1 MHSLYNTVMKAF
13 HAFWSAPNCLR
24 GGGEIVFPDYEL
36 LTMMLSALKWR
47 QKNGS
52 IRMVTDSAGA
62 AFFARA
68 GLDGLWD
75 DGIDTLLDGLDA
87 ALDARI
93 FWAAGKLEALRR
105 VEAPCVMLDTDLILW
120 EDIGA
125 RCSGGVTVA
134 HREALLPDVYPDPRT
149 AFSLDPG
156 YAFPREW
163 DFSIPAANTAFLYLP
178 DDALRR
184 CYVDEAF
191 RFMCALRDRGVDPT
205 VAMCFAEQRILPM
218 CAAAKGFAVHALLH
232 ERALDDQA
240 FATHLWGYKRALSES
255 PERRVEYC
263 LTCVARL
270 LRDFPGW
277 ADVLAKNSQTR
288 PYIGQ

>member
-1 MHSLYNTVMKAF
+1 MKAF
-13 HAFWSAPNCLR
+13 HAFWSAPNRLR
-24 GGGEIVFPDYEL
+24 GGGGIGFPDYEL

-68 GLDGLWD
+68 GLDSLWD
-75 DGIDTLLDGLDA
+75 DGIDTCLD
-87 ALDARI
+87 ALDASLDARV

-105 VEAPCVMLDTDLILW
+105 LEAPCAMLDTDLILW

-125 RCSGGVTVA
+125 RCASGVTVA
-134 HREALLPDVYPDPRT
+134 HREELLPDVYPDPREV
-149 AFSLDPG
+149 FSLDPG
-156 YAFPREW
+156 YSFPPEW
-163 DFSIPAANTAFLYLP
+163 DFSLPAANTAFLYLP

-184 CYVDEAF
+184 RYVGEAF
-191 RFMCALRDRGVDPT
+191 RFMAALRDRAADPT

-218 CAAAKGFAVHALLH
+218 CAAAEGFTVHALLREH
-232 ERALDDQA
+232 ALDDQS
-240 FATHLWGYKRALSES
+240 FATHLWGYKRTLSES

-263 LTCVARL
+263 LACAERL
-270 LRDFPGW
+270 LLDFPDW
-277 ADVLAKNSQTR
+277 ADTLARNSQTR
-288 PYIGQ
+288 PYIEQ

>member
-1 MHSLYNTVMKAF
+1 MKAF
-13 HAFWSAPNCLR
+13 HAFWSAPNRLR
-24 GGGEIVFPDYEL
+24 SGGEIVIPDYEA

-68 GLDGLWD
+68 GWDGLWD
-75 DGIDTLLDGLDA
+75 DGIDT
-87 ALDARI
+87 ALDALDASFDARV

-105 VEAPCVMLDTDLILW
+105 FEAPCVMLDTDLILW
-120 EDIGA
+120 EEIGA

-156 YAFPREW
+156 YSFPPEW
-163 DFSIPAANTAFLYLP
+163 DFSLPAANTAFLYLP

-184 CYVDEAF
+184 RYAGEAF
-191 RFMCALRDRGVDPT
+191 RFMAALRDHSVDPT

-218 CAAAKGFAVHALLH
+218 CAAAEGFAVHSLLSAG
-232 ERALDDQA
+232 ALDDQS
-240 FATHLWGYKRALSES
+240 FATHLWGYKRTLSES

-263 LTCVARL
+263 LACAARL
-270 LRDFPGW
+270 LIDFPDW
-277 ADVLAKNSQTR
+277 AGVLAENSQTR
-288 PYIGQ
+288 PYIEQ

>member
-1 MHSLYNTVMKAF
+1 MKAF
-13 HAFWSAPNCLR
+13 HAFWSAPNRLR

-62 AFFARA
+62 TFFARA

-75 DGIDTLLDGLDA
+75 DGIDVSLDGLDA
-87 ALDARI
+87 SLDARA

-105 VEAPCVMLDTDLILW
+105 LEAPCVMLDTDLILW

-125 RCSGGVTVA
+125 RCAGGVTVA
-134 HREALLPDVYPDPRT
+134 HREELLPEVYPDPRT

-156 YAFPREW
+156 YSFPPEW
-163 DFSIPAANTAFLYLP
+163 DFSLPAANTAFLYLP

-184 CYVDEAF
+184 RYVGEAF
-191 RFMCALRDRGVDPT
+191 RFMAALRDRGVDPT
-205 VAMCFAEQRILPM
+205 IAMCFAEQRILPM
-218 CAAAKGFAVHALLH
+218 CAAAGGFSVHPLLREH
-232 ERALDDQA
+232 ALDDQT
-240 FATHLWGYKRALSES
+240 FATHLWGCKRTLSES

-263 LTCVARL
+263 LTCAARL
-270 LRDFPGW
+270 LRDFPDW
-277 ADVLAKNSQTR
+277 APMLAKNSQTR
-288 PYIGQ
+288 PYVEQ

>member
-1 MHSLYNTVMKAF
+1 MKAF
-13 HAFWSAPNCLR
+13 HAFWSVPNRLR

-62 AFFARA
+62 AFFERA

-75 DGIDTLLDGLDA
+75 GGLDTSLDGFGA
-87 ALDARI
+87 PLDARV

-105 VEAPCVMLDTDLILW
+105 TGAPCVMLDTDLILW

-125 RCSGGVTVA
+125 RCADGVTAA
-134 HREALLPDVYPDPRT
+134 HREELLPEVYPDPRT

-156 YAFPREW
+156 YSFPPEW
-163 DFSIPAANTAFLYLP
+163 DFSLPAANTAFLYLP

-184 CYVDEAF
+184 DYVDEAF
-191 RFMCALRDRGVDPT
+191 RFMAALRGRGVDPT
-205 VAMCFAEQRILPM
+205 AAMCFAEQRILPM
-218 CAAAKGFAVHALLH
+218 CAAAKGFAVHSLLR
-232 ERALDDQA
+232 ERALDGQS
-240 FATHLWGYKRALSES
+240 FATHLWGYKRVLSES
-255 PERRVEYC
+255 PGRRVEYC
-263 LTCVARL
+263 LTCAARL
-270 LRDFPGW
+270 LRDFPDW
-277 ADVLAKNSQTR
+277 ADVLAKNSRTR
-288 PYIGQ
+288 PYIEQ